1 MQTKTIAAALALAL
15 AASAAHAAVTFTPY
29 GAGSTTPA
37 GYTVV
42 TQFSGGPPPTDLAP
56 GFALSG
62 TGQFVTGNSIDNW
75 AAPALSGS
83 SFDTGQYLAVLT
95 GESETLTVAPGV
107 TKLSVYVG
115 SLDSYNDLDFTFSG
129 PGVSYTGA
137 ELASMSGA
145 VDSGDQSA
153 GSSNGL
159 FTFTFDKPIDSV
171 TFGSTGNSFEIA
183 AIGASAAGGV
193 PEPATW
199 SMLLT
204 GFFGIGG
211 LLRRRG
217 TRLAAA

>member
-1 MQTKTIAAALALAL
+1 MGSKTIAAALALAL
-15 AASAAHAAVTFTPY
+15 TASAAHAAVTFTPY
-29 GAGSTTPA
+29 GGGVTTPA

-42 TQFSGGPPPTDLAP
+42 TKFSGGPPPTDLAP
-56 GFALSG
+56 GYSFSG
-62 TGQFVTGNSIDNW
+62 TGQFVTGSLVDEW

-83 SFDTGQYLAVLT
+83 TFDTGQYLAILD

-137 ELASMSGA
+137 QLAAMSTG
-145 VDSGDQSA
+145 VDSGNQTA
-153 GSSNGL
+153 GESNGL
-159 FTFTFDKPIDSV
+159 FTFTFAQPIDSV

-183 AIGASAAGGV
+183 AIGAAGSGGV

-199 SMLLT
+199 AMLLT

-211 LLRRRG
+211 LMR
-217 TRLAAA
+217 